1 MKQVKYDYFVSY
13 TFIVRVEGQDRM
25 GQGMAAILLDK
36 KVDNMPRVVGLANLI
51 AANDGLKNVN
61 INNFQLLKKMTRW
74 GWN

>member
-1 MKQVKYDYFVSY
+1 VSY